1 MGELSALVPPY
12 GRADAVRYAQLSCNN
27 LFHELCHRTV
37 HGGEPV
43 AAEALAGMCKSA
55 FFLLQDLHALET
67 GVFAQ
72 SRAALLAALSGQ
84 DRAVLELDAALRRG
98 EPVDPE
104 AASRLLFAFC
114 RDALRR
120 AQALLP

>member
-1 MGELSALVPPY
+1 MWNLGEQRL
-12 GRADAVRYAQLSCNN
+12 RAAQ
-27 LFHELCHRTV
+27 
-37 HGGEPV
+37 GV
-43 AAEALAGMCKSA
+43 AAEGEEQAAGR
-55 FFLLQDLHALET
+55 L
-67 GVFAQ
+67 GVDG
-72 SRAALLAALSGQ
+72 LAAPQRSVQLQ
-84 DRAVLELDAALRRG
+84 DRAVLELDASLRCG

>member
-1 MGELSALVPPY
+1 MNFSPSWWKA
-12 GRADAVRYAQLSCNN
+12 SCS
-27 LFHELCHRTV
+27 L
-37 HGGEPV
+37 PV
-43 AAEALAGMCKSA
+43 SYTHL
-55 FFLLQDLHALET
+55 
-67 GVFAQ
+67 
-72 SRAALLAALSGQ
+72 AALLAALSGQ
-84 DRAVLELDAALRRG
+84 DRAVLELDASLRRG

>member
-1 MGELSALVPPY
+1 MIFALGWPREVLY
-12 GRADAVRYAQLSCNN
+12 QRIDRRVDAML
-27 LFHELCHRTV
+27 
-37 HGGEPV
+37 
-43 AAEALAGMCKSA
+43 EAGLIEEVSR
-55 FFLLQDLHALET
+55 LHADSERFPT
-67 GVFAQ
+67 AAQ
-72 SRAALLAALSGQ
+72 AIGYKELLAALSGQ
-84 DRAVLELDAALRRG
+84 DRAVLELDASLRRG